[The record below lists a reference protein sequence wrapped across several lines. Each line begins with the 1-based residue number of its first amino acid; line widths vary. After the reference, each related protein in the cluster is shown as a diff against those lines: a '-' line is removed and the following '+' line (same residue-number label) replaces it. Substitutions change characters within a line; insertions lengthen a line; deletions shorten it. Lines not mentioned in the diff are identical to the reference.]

1 MGTLH
6 SNKVGKYTY
15 TYFSYRRDGKNEVVK
30 VGNFDV
36 GELSQTKKK
45 KIKSKLEHQYE
56 YKKQRTHHKIT
67 ELISNVI
74 DVVIKER
81 YKRLKMDQLS
91 QTTVGGDE
99 KKLNYFKD
107 FVLDRYGNLTVDKID
122 EGLLNKYTDY
132 CRDELGN
139 NPTTINNKHKS
150 VQILTKYCLNK
161 GYLQTNPYDKVIV
174 PTPIK
179 RSKDNIPKQKEYD
192 IVKDYVEDYV
202 IKYIGGDSDYK
213 FDPIIMTS
221 FFQTQLGMRIGEVL
235 IMKWKRG
242 KSDGGEGHSRSY
254 VYLNSN
260 YSELVVYFK
269 KKKRTYPIDEI
280 PLIQKLLKK
289 LKEDTDSKIYV
300 LENRTKK
307 KNGKPHP
314 QSTNKKFENTYCS
327 RPLKSML
334 RRLGVD
340 DSFSTHSLRHGF
352 VTDLIRK
359 NHSLTKIGNLVGH
372 SDVRMTEIYGHL
384 DTSDMRGLL
393 KTV

>member
-1 MGTLH
+1 MGALY
-6 SNKVGKYTY
+6 KRGKWYVFQY
-15 TYFSYRRDGKNEVVK
+15 MEDGKKKYHSLGKEW
-30 VGNFDV
+30 GDI
-36 GELSQTKKK
+36 GELSGKKK
-45 KIKSKLEHQYE
+45 KELKRRLEIRFEERRQ
-56 YKKQRTHHKIT
+56 KDKHKIT
-67 ELISNVI
+67 ELITNVVE
-74 DVVIKER
+74 VVIKDR
-81 YKRLKMDQLS
+81 YIRLKMDQLS

-99 KKLNYFKD
+99 KKLNYFKS
-107 FVLDRYGNLTVDKID
+107 FVLDRYGIITVDKID
-122 EGLLNKYTDY
+122 SSLLNSYTDY

-139 NPTTINNKHKS
+139 NSTTINNKHKA
-150 VQILTKYCLNK
+150 VQILIKHCLNN

-179 RSKDNIPKQKEYD
+179 RSKDRIPKQKEYD
-192 IVKDYVEDYV
+192 IVKRYVEDYV
-202 IKYIGGDSDYK
+202 KSYIKGEKDYK

-254 VYLNSN
+254 VYLNS
-260 YSELVVYFK
+260 SFTELVVYFK

-280 PLIQKLLKK
+280 PLVSELLKK
-289 LKEDTDSKIYV
+289 LKDDTNSKVYV
-300 LENRTKK
+300 LENRIKRK
-307 KNGKPHP
+307 DGRPHP
-314 QSTNKKFENTYCS
+314 QSTNERFDSTYCS

-334 RRLGVD
+334 RRLKVD
-340 DSFSTHSLRHGF
+340 DSYSTHSLRHGF

-359 NHSLTKIGNLVGH
+359 NHSLTKIGNLVGY